1 MLYYNRIDL
10 NEEIDPAKS
19 NSIKK
24 YIACHYWFCNHG
36 FNFQNSVCDGCVQI
50 LVLLLLLLLKVLVV
64 AVLFKALAI
73 LVQFIC

>member
-24 YIACHYWFCNHG
+24 YIACHYWFCNQDLT
-36 FNFQNSVCDGCVQI
+36 FKI
-50 LVLLLLLLLKVLVV
+50 LFVMVV
-64 AVLFKALAI
+64 SKY
-73 LVQFIC
+73 